1 MTPAGW
7 FSEILYSDCQQRFAM
22 TRVLLESRTDMQ
34 DILIFEN
41 PTFGRVLVLDGIVQ
55 TTDRDEFCYH
65 EMLAHVPILAHGAAR
80 NVLIVGGGDGG
91 ALREVL
97 RHRTVERATMVEIDR
112 GVIEACR
119 EYLPGLSAGA
129 FDDPRAELVVANGL
143 QFVKETDERFDVV
156 IVDSTDPVGPSLPL
170 FSDAFYRD
178 CSAAMTP
185 DGIVVCQTG
194 VSFAQEDEARDTF
207 RRLHR
212 VFEDAS
218 LYITHVPTYGFGY
231 MMLGWGANSARP
243 RATCAETLRRR
254 FAASGIE
261 TRYYTPGIH
270 SSCFEMPAYMQVLKG

>member
-7 FSEILYSDCQQRFAM
+7 FSETLYPDCQQRFAM

-65 EMLAHVPILAHGAAR
+65 EMLAHVPILAHGAAK

-97 RHRTVERATMVEIDR
+97 RHRAVERATMVEIDG
-112 GVIEACR
+112 GVIDACR

-185 DGIVVCQTG
+185 DGVVVCQTG
-194 VSFAQEDEARDTF
+194 VSFAQENEARDTY
-207 RRLHR
+207 RRLSR
-212 VFEDAS
+212 AFEDAS

-231 MMLGWGANSARP
+231 MMLGWGANSVRP
-243 RATCAETLRRR
+243 RATGAATIRRR
-254 FAASGIE
+254 FAESGVE

-270 SSCFEMPAYMQVLKG
+270 SSCFEMPAYMQILTR